1 MSRSGE
7 LGADMRRRQF
17 ITVAC
22 GAVVWPLTATGQ
34 QQLPV
39 IGFLHVAAAGPSV
52 GLVDAF
58 RRGLEETGYTERQ
71 NVAIEFRWAEGDYGR
86 IPALVAELVDL
97 PVAVL
102 VTGGGEGTAFAAK
115 AATTTIPIVCN
126 VGTDPVKTGLVAS
139 LSRPGGNVT
148 GINILTSELA
158 TKRVGLLHDLVPA
171 GSVFAHLVNPNF
183 PSTESIIEQ
192 ADRAAQLLGLKTVVL
207 KATSKTEI
215 ETAFASIRE
224 KRIGALLVAS
234 DSFFYSVRDQIVILA
249 AQAAIPTIFEQ
260 RGFATAG
267 GLISYG
273 TSLTDSYRQMGNY
286 TGRILK
292 GEKPADLPF
301 VQASKYEL
309 VINLKTAKA
318 LGLTI
323 PPGVMAIADEVIE

>member
-7 LGADMRRRQF
+7 LGADMRRREF
-17 ITVAC
+17 ITVTC
-22 GAVVWPLTATGQ
+22 GVVVWPLTATGQ

-39 IGFLHVAAAGPSV
+39 IGFLHVAAAGPLV

-71 NVAIEFRWAEGDYGR
+71 NVAIEFRWADGDYGR
-86 IPALVAELVDL
+86 IPALVAELVGL
-97 PVAVL
+97 RVAVL

-139 LSRPGGNVT
+139 LSRPGGNIT

-158 TKRVGLLHDLVPA
+158 TKRVGLLHDLVPT

-224 KRIGALLVAS
+224 KRTVRSRVTSPTSQKTLFCSNVIEINSFRSAS
-234 DSFFYSVRDQIVILA
+234 
-249 AQAAIPTIFEQ
+249 
-260 RGFATAG
+260 
-267 GLISYG
+267 
-273 TSLTDSYRQMGNY
+273 
-286 TGRILK
+286 
-292 GEKPADLPF
+292 PF
-301 VQASKYEL
+301 VRGRWARGEDNVADGTLPNYL
-309 VINLKTAKA
+309 GMNLCSY
-318 LGLTI
+318 
-323 PPGVMAIADEVIE
+323 

>member
-58 RRGLEETGYTERQ
+58 RHGLEETGYTERQ
-71 NVAIEFRWAEGDYGR
+71 NVAIEFRCAEGDYGR

-126 VGTDPVKTGLVAS
+126 GGTDPVKTGLVAS
-139 LSRPGGNVT
+139 LRT
-148 GINILTSELA
+148 
-158 TKRVGLLHDLVPA
+158 RW
-171 GSVFAHLVNPNF
+171 
-183 PSTESIIEQ
+183 
-192 ADRAAQLLGLKTVVL
+192 
-207 KATSKTEI
+207 
-215 ETAFASIRE
+215 
-224 KRIGALLVAS
+224 
-234 DSFFYSVRDQIVILA
+234 
-249 AQAAIPTIFEQ
+249 Q
-260 RGFATAG
+260 R
-267 GLISYG
+267 
-273 TSLTDSYRQMGNY
+273 YRHKHSH
-286 TGRILK
+286 I
-292 GEKPADLPF
+292 
-301 VQASKYEL
+301 
-309 VINLKTAKA
+309 
-318 LGLTI
+318 
-323 PPGVMAIADEVIE
+323 

>member
-1 MSRSGE
+1 MAAHGDR
-7 LGADMRRRQF
+7 
-17 ITVAC
+17 
-22 GAVVWPLTATGQ
+22 Q

-58 RRGLEETGYTERQ
+58 RHGLEETGYTERQ

-234 DSFFYSVRDQIVILA
+234 DSFFTACGIKLSSWRRRPLFQRFLSNVGSPPLA
-249 AQAAIPTIFEQ
+249 A
-260 RGFATAG
+260 
-267 GLISYG
+267 
-273 TSLTDSYRQMGNY
+273 
-286 TGRILK
+286 
-292 GEKPADLPF
+292 
-301 VQASKYEL
+301 
-309 VINLKTAKA
+309 
-318 LGLTI
+318 
-323 PPGVMAIADEVIE
+323 